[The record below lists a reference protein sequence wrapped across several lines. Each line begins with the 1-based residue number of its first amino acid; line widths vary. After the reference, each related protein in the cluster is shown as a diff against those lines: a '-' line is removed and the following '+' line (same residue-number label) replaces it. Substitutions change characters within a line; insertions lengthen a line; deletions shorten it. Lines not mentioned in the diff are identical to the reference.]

1 MALISNSVTSF
12 ATKAATGGSEHQ
24 EDVSTILYNL
34 DKADTPILTNAGKP
48 RAAQNTLFEWIQ
60 ETLSDRDDTAVL
72 EGDETTRAASAL
84 TTRSNNVCMILSRN
98 ATTTGT
104 QEAMTNFTKAS
115 QLGHQMSRKASEL
128 KRDVEFAITR
138 NKAKNVGNATTAR
151 QTATLITWFNTGAK
165 FNVDAHSGSTTA
177 TGDGSDTWTR
187 SSSTRAVTEA
197 QINNVME
204 SIFDNGG
211 DPSLMFVSPG
221 HKVDISAFTGRS
233 NTREMVDAG
242 TIGSPISIFAS
253 DFGDIKVIPCRTLGK
268 DVSGASGSAVC
279 ANKDIYILDPDH
291 YRLAELRSYKT
302 FPLAKIGDSD
312 SRQILYEFGLQVD
325 SGQAHGLITDL
336 TT

>member
-1 MALISNSVTSF
+1 MALISNSTTSYL
-12 ATKAATGGSEHQ
+12 TKAATGGSEHP

-34 DKADTPILTNAGKP
+34 DKADTPILSSAGKP
-48 RAAQNTLFEWIQ
+48 RKATNTLFEWVN

-104 QEAMTNFTKAS
+104 QEALGNFTKAS
-115 QLGHQMSRKASEL
+115 QLGHQMARKSKEL

-165 FNVDAHSGSTTA
+165 FNVSADAGSTTA
-177 TGDGSDTWTR
+177 AGDGSNTWTR
-187 SSSTRAVTEA
+187 SATTRAVSEA
-197 QINNVME
+197 QINAVME
-204 SIFDNGG
+204 SVFDNGG
-211 DPSLMFVSPG
+211 DPRLMFVSPG
-221 HKVDISAFTGRS
+221 HKVDISAFTGRT
-233 NTREMVDAG
+233 NTREMVDKG
-242 TIGSPISIFAS
+242 TVGSPISIYAS
-253 DFGDIKVIPCRTLGK
+253 DFGDISVVPCRTLGK
-268 DVSGASGSAVC
+268 DAAGATGSAIC

-291 YRLAELRSYKT
+291 YRIAELRTYTS
-302 FPLAKIGDSD
+302 FPLAKIGDSE
-312 SRQILYEFGLQVD
+312 SRQVLYEFGLQVD

>member
-1 MALISNSVTSF
+1 MALISNSTTSYL
-12 ATKAATGGSEHQ
+12 TKNATGGSEHP

-34 DKADTPILTNAGKP
+34 DKADTPILSSAGKP
-48 RAAQNTLFEWIQ
+48 RKATNTLFEWVN

-104 QEAMTNFTKAS
+104 QEAMSNFTKAS
-115 QLGHQMSRKASEL
+115 QLGHQMARKSKEL

-165 FNVDAHSGSTTA
+165 FNVSADAGSTTA
-177 TGDGSDTWTR
+177 AGDGSNTWTR
-187 SSSTRAVTEA
+187 SATTRAVSEA
-197 QINNVME
+197 QINAVME
-204 SIFDNGG
+204 SVFDNGG
-211 DPSLMFVSPG
+211 DPRLMFVSPG
-221 HKVDISAFTGRS
+221 HKVDISAFTGRT
-233 NTREMVDAG
+233 NTREMVDKG
-242 TIGSPISIFAS
+242 TVGSPISIYAS
-253 DFGDIKVIPCRTLGK
+253 DFGDISVVPCRTLGK
-268 DVSGASGSAVC
+268 DAAGATGSDVC

-291 YRLAELRSYKT
+291 YRIAELRTYTS
-302 FPLAKIGDSD
+302 FPLAKIGDSE
-312 SRQILYEFGLQVD
+312 SRQVLYEFGLQVD